1 MEEIGKIIHEL
12 FDDLRLKNVTLEN
25 RCQAMEKEIHK
36 LEKVTDIISALVV
49 KSTNGE
55 WYVQSLWGKEFDK
68 LIALLGIELKE
79 EEEE

>member
-1 MEEIGKIIHEL
+1 MEEIGKLIHEL
-12 FDDLRLKNVTLEN
+12 FDDLKKENTKLKD
-25 RCQAMEKEIHK
+25 RCWEMGREIRK

-55 WYVQSLWGKEFDK
+55 WYMQSLWGREFDK
-68 LIALLGIELKE
+68 LVDLLGLELKE